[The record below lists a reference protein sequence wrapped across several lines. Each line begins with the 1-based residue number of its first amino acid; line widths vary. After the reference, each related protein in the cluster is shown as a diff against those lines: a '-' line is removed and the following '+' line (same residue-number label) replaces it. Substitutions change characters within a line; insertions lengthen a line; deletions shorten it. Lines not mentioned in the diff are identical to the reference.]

1 MLEQAPLPRGD
12 AIKRLAGIRPSL
24 YRLRTGDYRTLYR
37 IEDEQVLVLAV
48 VHRSELERR
57 LRDLY

>member
-1 MLEQAPLPRGD
+1 M
-12 AIKRLAGIRPSL
+12 AGIRPPL

-37 IEDEQVLVLAV
+37 IDDGQVLVLAV

-57 LRDLY
+57 LRDFN